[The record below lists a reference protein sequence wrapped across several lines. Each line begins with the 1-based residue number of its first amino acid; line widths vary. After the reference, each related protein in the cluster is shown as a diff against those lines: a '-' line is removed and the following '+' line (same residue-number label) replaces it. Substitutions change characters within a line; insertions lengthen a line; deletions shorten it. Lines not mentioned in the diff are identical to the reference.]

1 MNRPDKESPVEDW
14 VRHVK
19 RSLRGMMNGPVST
32 SMRSKGQTYKV
43 NFGVELPR
51 LREMAE
57 ELPHTFSLATALWT
71 ESIRECRLLAGM
83 LMPPEEFSA
92 NDAELWIDSMK
103 ETEEAECTS
112 MFLLSR
118 LRDASS
124 KVFEWM
130 ASNVE
135 LRQLCGFLTV
145 GHLLKKGFRF
155 TDRDAQEFL
164 DQTESGLQDSAYR
177 VRRAAQNALLLYM
190 NQGETESAN
199 GERILERLKL

>member
-1 MNRPDKESPVEDW
+1 MNRPDKESPVEEW

-19 RSLRGMMNGPVST
+19 RSLRGMMNGPVSA

-71 ESIRECRLLAGM
+71 EPIRECRLLAGM
-83 LMPPEEFSA
+83 LMPAEEFSA
-92 NDAELWIDSMK
+92 TDAELWIDSMK

-112 MFLLSR
+112 MFLLCR
-118 LRDASS
+118 LKDASS

-130 ASNVE
+130 ASDIE

-145 GHLLKKGFRF
+145 GHLLKQGFRLA
-155 TDRDAQEFL
+155 DRDAQEFL
-164 DQTESGLQDSAYR
+164 DQVESGLQDSAYR
-177 VRRAAQNALLLYM
+177 VRRAAQKALFIYM
-190 NQGETESAN
+190 DQGEAESDA
-199 GERILERLKL
+199 GEKLLERLQL